1 MATNRLKL
9 NFSLVTAK
17 ERNEFVTSYLENN
30 KMFQDNPLTAA
41 EIEAISN
48 YLLWGKDEDG
58 KNSVQRKEI
67 HIATKNKTWN
77 RLQEEESLDA
87 LIEQPTFNE
96 SVIMRPGEAKLKTIK
111 ETFSR
116 ERALKECPPE
126 LVPEFERLFKEI
138 DEVDLV
144 LNYYDLE
151 HGKRKKQPRE
161 ELLSQFTEEEQN
173 KLRLRA
179 LGLNQY
185 NYLKMRHLL
194 VELRRQQFA
203 IKDGYSSNLQRDLS
217 CRGHTDNAPA
227 DTPSFG
233 TEINV
238 YPLGMINEQ
247 TIGKLIFKP
256 FNELIPQNFDA
267 HDLEIISKH
276 LWKERDKE
284 KYYFDFTNLEHVYN
298 LFLMYFDIEESVIE
312 DGVDKSANC
321 LLNTL
326 FYYMD
331 RAELTEIQKEILNLK
346 VNGFKNQ
353 EIAEKVNAKFGSSYS
368 SNYISTIFRQKIIKQ
383 INEAAKYH
391 RHILENIFFPEE
403 FKKCICCGEVLLRDP
418 KNFVRK
424 SRAKDGFVNKCKRCD
439 KRDREIKK
447 EANNG

>member
-41 EIEAISN
+41 EVETISN

-151 HGKRKKQPRE
+151 HGKRK
-161 ELLSQFTEEEQN
+161 
-173 KLRLRA
+173 
-179 LGLNQY
+179 
-185 NYLKMRHLL
+185 
-194 VELRRQQFA
+194 
-203 IKDGYSSNLQRDLS
+203 
-217 CRGHTDNAPA
+217 
-227 DTPSFG
+227 
-233 TEINV
+233 
-238 YPLGMINEQ
+238 
-247 TIGKLIFKP
+247 
-256 FNELIPQNFDA
+256 
-267 HDLEIISKH
+267 
-276 LWKERDKE
+276 
-284 KYYFDFTNLEHVYN
+284 
-298 LFLMYFDIEESVIE
+298 
-312 DGVDKSANC
+312 
-321 LLNTL
+321 
-326 FYYMD
+326 
-331 RAELTEIQKEILNLK
+331 
-346 VNGFKNQ
+346 
-353 EIAEKVNAKFGSSYS
+353 
-368 SNYISTIFRQKIIKQ
+368 
-383 INEAAKYH
+383 
-391 RHILENIFFPEE
+391 
-403 FKKCICCGEVLLRDP
+403 
-418 KNFVRK
+418 
-424 SRAKDGFVNKCKRCD
+424 
-439 KRDREIKK
+439 
-447 EANNG
+447 

>member
-9 NFSLVTAK
+9 DFSLVTAK

-41 EIEAISN
+41 EVEAISN

-67 HIATKNKTWN
+67 YIATKNKTWN

-194 VELRRQQFA
+194 VELRRQQFT

-267 HDLEIISKH
+267 CDLEIISKH
-276 LWKERDKE
+276 LWKKRDKE

-298 LFLMYFDIEESVIE
+298 LFLMYFDVEESVVE
-312 DGVDKSANC
+312 DRVDKSANC

-403 FKKCICCGEVLLRDP
+403 FKKCICCGKVLLRDP

-439 KRDREIKK
+439 KRGREIKK